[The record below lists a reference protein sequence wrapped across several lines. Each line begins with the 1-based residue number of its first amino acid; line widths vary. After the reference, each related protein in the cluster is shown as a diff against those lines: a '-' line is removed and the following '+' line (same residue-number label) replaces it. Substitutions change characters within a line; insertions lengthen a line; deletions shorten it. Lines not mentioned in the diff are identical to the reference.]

1 MRIALIR
8 ARYTPFGGAERFV
21 ERALAA
27 LRQSARAQLTL
38 ICREWAG
45 AERVAGDRIVVCDPP
60 YGAFPS
66 RRTARDRSFAA
77 CVQARIAEGGYD
89 IVQSHERI
97 PGCMIYRAGDGVHA
111 AWIEALARAR
121 GVAGRLALR
130 LDPYHRYVLDAER
143 EMFAHAKLRAV
154 ICNSQMVRE
163 QLVRH
168 YAVPPEK
175 LHLIPNAVDL
185 ERFHPRVKERRA
197 DVRRRLG
204 IPPQAPLA
212 LIVGSGFE
220 RKGVA
225 RLLRA
230 AARVAAVHVLV
241 VGGDRHLPRY
251 RRLVSRLGLDRR
263 AIFTGPQQEVAGYY
277 GAADVFCLPTLYDP
291 CPNAALEA
299 LACALPVLTTTS
311 CGARDFIR
319 DGVNGALVDALD
331 IDTLARRLGELCEPG
346 VARGMAEAARASV
359 SALTAQDLAE
369 RLIVLYE
376 GIIGQ
381 PRIQVQ

>member
-27 LRQSARAQLTL
+27 LRDSARAQLTL

-45 AERVAGDRIVVCDPP
+45 AERLAEDRIVVCDPP
-60 YGAFPS
+60 YGVLPS

-111 AWIEALARAR
+111 AWIDALGRVR

-143 EMFAHAKLRAV
+143 EMLAHPGLRAV
-154 ICNSQMVRE
+154 ICNSLMVRE

-168 YAVPPEK
+168 YAVPAEK
-175 LHLIPNAVDL
+175 LHVIPNAVDL
-185 ERFHPRVKERRA
+185 ERFHPRVKQWRA
-197 DVRRRLG
+197 DVRTRLDL
-204 IPPQAPLA
+204 PAQAPLA
-212 LIVGSGFE
+212 LFVGSGFE

-230 AARVAAVHVLV
+230 AARVAGLRVLV

-251 RRLVSRLGLDRR
+251 RRLATRLGLGER
-263 AIFTGPQQEVAGYY
+263 AIFSGPQREVAGYY

-319 DGVNGALVDALD
+319 EGVNGALVDALD
-331 IDTLARRLGELCEPG
+331 IDTLAARLGELCEPG
-346 VARGMAEAARASV
+346 VARGMADAARASV
-359 SALTAQDLAE
+359 SGLTAQALAG
-369 RLIVLYE
+369 RLIALYE
-376 GIIGQ
+376 
-381 PRIQVQ
+381 RILGPANARVQ